1 MPQSVTPQSARR
13 QSARRQGATPR
24 RGRAWSVRVRVIALV
39 VAMLALGL
47 TVAGAVTFTVQ
58 FNQLNQ
64 RIEAELLLEVE
75 EFRNLAQRGPI
86 PGEGPFTDLDNLFR
100 AFLQGSVPGEH
111 ESMVTMTDGQ
121 TAFYPGGELS
131 FDLNVPE
138 IREEVARLHEPGQAT
153 MTDFNLDGRQLRMV
167 VVAVDVPVDT
177 RQGALVVAIDSGS
190 QHRVVWNQVGTYALV
205 ALGTMLLTGLTG
217 YLVTGRLLRPLG
229 ELSQATATIDTDD
242 LARRVQIRSA
252 DNDVA
257 QLAENFNQMLDRLET
272 GVAGQRQFLDDAA
285 HELRTPLTIIRGNLE
300 LMEVGDVEDVDST
313 RTLVLEELDR
323 MKRLVDDLLMLARSQ
338 RPGFV
343 DLATVD
349 VLTLGHEIRDRVH
362 LLGDRRWNTVVTAS
376 GTIVAD
382 RQRLQ
387 QAVLQLAANAA
398 KFSPSRSPIDVRLD
412 WSPPSVEVKE
422 ALRPAAPTYLVL
434 SVQDRGSGIPADELD
449 RVFDRFGRATE
460 HHGVEGSGLGLP
472 IVMAIAHAHRGTVTF
487 DSRVDVGSTF
497 RLWIPAVM

>member
-1 MPQSVTPQSARR
+1 MSQSAPPP
-13 QSARRQGATPR
+13 SATPPSATPR
-24 RGRAWSVRVRVIALV
+24 RARRAWSVRFRVIALV

-64 RIEAELLLEVE
+64 RIETELLQEVE

-86 PGEGPFTDLDNLFR
+86 PGEGPFTDLDDLFR
-100 AFLQGSVPGEH
+100 AFLQASVPGEH

-131 FDLNVPE
+131 FDLNLPE
-138 IREEVARLHEPGQAT
+138 VRDEVARLHEPGRAVI
-153 MTDFNLDGRQLRMV
+153 TDFDLDGRQLRMV
-167 VVAVDVPVDT
+167 VAAVSVPQDT
-177 RQGALVVAIDSGS
+177 RQGALVVAIDAGA
-190 QHRVVWNQVGTYALV
+190 QRRIIWNQMGTYALV
-205 ALGTMLLTGLTG
+205 ALGTMILTGLTG
-217 YLVTGRLLRPLG
+217 YLVAGRLLRPLG
-229 ELSQATATIDTDD
+229 ELSHATATINTDD
-242 LARRVQIRSA
+242 LTGRVKIRSA

-257 QLAENFNQMLDRLET
+257 QLAENFNQMLDRLEA
-272 GVAGQRQFLDDAA
+272 GVADQRQFLDDAA

-300 LMEVGDVEDVDST
+300 LMEVGDAEDVDST

-343 DLATVD
+343 EFASVD

-362 LLGDRRWNTVVTAS
+362 LLADRRWNTLVTAR
-376 GTIVAD
+376 GTILGD

-398 KFSPSRSPIDVRLD
+398 KFSPPGSAIDVRLD
-412 WSPPSVEVKE
+412 WSPPSAEVME
-422 ALRPAAPTYLVL
+422 RLRPAAPTYLVL
-434 SVQDRGSGIPADELD
+434 SVQDRGSGVPADDLA
-449 RVFDRFGRATE
+449 RIFDRFGRASE
-460 HHGVEGSGLGLP
+460 HRSVEGSGLGLP
-472 IVMAIAHAHRGTVTF
+472 IVVAIAQAHRGTVTL
-487 DSRVDVGSTF
+487 DSRVGVGSTF
-497 RLWIPAVM
+497 RLWVPAVM